1 MKIILSFLLL
11 FTAILSSQAEVVDS
25 SYTTQAVTIP
35 GDSYTL
41 DFAIYWNSADY
52 PITSTPGRVELFNSQ
67 NQLVAWAEGNVTNSG
82 PTTQTN
88 LGSLSVISSSMTI
101 MAIDLSVADGEF
113 YGRWNITG
121 VTPGNYTFRFWNF
134 ETQPGLIY
142 SNTVWTQ
149 TFYQYG
155 FAPPPATFT
164 LNTSAGPGGSV
175 TPGGQH
181 AANSWTT
188 ITATADGA
196 HDFTGWSGDASGAL
210 NPLTLQMTAN
220 RNVQANFTIK
230 TYVLNTNAGTGGSVT
245 PGGTYPY
252 GTNVTLSA
260 VSDATYQFAGWSG
273 DASGT
278 LNPLTLQMTAN
289 RNVQANFTINTYALN
304 TYAGTG
310 GSVTPGGTYPH
321 GTNVTLSASPDT
333 THQFVGWIGAV
344 NSTALTITL
353 MMDGP
358 KSVQALFNTK
368 LTQTID
374 FPAVTSVPVSETSSL
389 IATSSSGLT
398 VNFSVVSGPG
408 LIIGNALVLN
418 GPEPVTIEATQS
430 GSSTYLAAPPIT
442 RTVQAITIAT
452 MRYQSA
458 PRTLLQNTQ
467 TLNSA
472 NYILSSQP

>member
-1 MKIILSFLLL
+1 MKTLLILLL
-11 FTAILSSQAEVVDS
+11 FFTAILSSSADVVDS
-25 SYTTQAVTIP
+25 SYTTYAVTIP

-41 DFAIYWNSADY
+41 DFGIFWNCDDF
-52 PITSTPGRVELFNSQ
+52 PIISTPGRVELINSQ

-82 PTTQTN
+82 PTTQTS
-88 LGSLSVISSSMTI
+88 LGSLSVVSSIMFI

-113 YGRWNITG
+113 HGRWNITG

-134 ETQPGLIY
+134 ETQPGWIY

-149 TFYQYG
+149 TFFQNG
-155 FAPPPATFT
+155 FAPPPASFT
-164 LNTSAGPGGSV
+164 LTTSAGPGGSV

-181 AANSWTT
+181 VANSWTT
-188 ITATADGA
+188 VTASADGL
-196 HDFTGWSGDASGAL
+196 HDFSGWSGDASGAL

-230 TYVLNTNAGTGGSVT
+230 TYVLNT
-245 PGGTYPY
+245 
-252 GTNVTLSA
+252 
-260 VSDATYQFAGWSG
+260 
-273 DASGT
+273 
-278 LNPLTLQMTAN
+278 
-289 RNVQANFTINTYALN
+289 
-304 TYAGTG
+304 YAGTG

-321 GTNVTLSASPDT
+321 GTNVTLSASPDA

-353 MMDGP
+353 LMDGP
-358 KSVQALFNTK
+358 KSMQALFNTK

-374 FPAVTSVPVSETSSL
+374 FPAVASVPVSESSSL
-389 IATSSSGLT
+389 IATASSGLP
-398 VNFSVVSGPG
+398 VNFTVVSGPG
-408 LIIGNALVLN
+408 LITGNALVLN
-418 GPEPVTIEATQS
+418 GPEPVVIEATQS

-452 MRYQSA
+452 LRYQSA

-472 NYILSSQP
+472 NFVLTSQP